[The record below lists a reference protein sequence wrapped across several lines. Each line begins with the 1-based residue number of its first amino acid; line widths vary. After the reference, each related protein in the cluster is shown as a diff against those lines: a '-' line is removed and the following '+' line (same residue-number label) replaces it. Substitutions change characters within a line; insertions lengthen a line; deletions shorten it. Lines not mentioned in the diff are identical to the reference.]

1 MGKVITK
8 QIQGMSWLLKTG
20 LVLILTLASTVF
32 MYEGWY
38 KPRAAAAAITQ
49 LVAPTVVSGTATPI
63 TANFAVGGTAST
75 NRMLVVGVAVK
86 TTAVTGTETVTA
98 TYGGTALTAVP
109 GTSTGANTG
118 FGHTYWFYMPEN
130 NTLMTATSQTL
141 SVALSGKTLT
151 NASVWYAAYS
161 GVEQVA
167 PGGANYASGTTAVS
181 NTALT
186 TPLNIGTG
194 DRAFDVVNLIRSAST
209 TARTLSTWATGWAIV
224 GTAVNNTTTNGSNF
238 YLGTSTTANS
248 ADSVSNGTSGTTQVT
263 ASGIV
268 VPLLASFKVG
278 DGTNP
283 SSGNA
288 FQGATGLALDAFTM
302 KMGSGTGTVS
312 TLTFTGS
319 AAFTSANVSAVK
331 IYRDTGTTI
340 GTLDGSDVLV
350 TTSTAWASNVATITF
365 TPAESISTTAAN
377 YLVVVDI
384 NAAATAGSILSGAVT
399 AATGTGLGADLR
411 YLDTASANLAIK
423 SSGLYVSEML
433 GSANASAPQ
442 GSLDNAMNG
451 FKLYMGNGTS
461 TVNTL
466 TLTGS
471 AQFTSANVAAIKVY
485 RDRRGIGKVDI
496 MDDLVPT
503 TTGWAANVATITF
516 TTPETVYTTARPY
529 LIAVDLTSG
538 ATVAN
543 TLSGTVTAVTGT
555 GIGTPTYGDK
565 RSATLTVAAGTALTV
580 GNGTNPANAN
590 APAVTKNNAIDAFSM
605 SLGAA
610 ATGKVNTI
618 TLTGN
623 ASLTTAN
630 VTGIRVFADNGTIG
644 TLDRYDTLLPTSYTH
659 TGTAPVITF
668 KTSEPVTNRVK
679 NYLVVVDINTQN
691 SATVGN
697 TLTATVTAAT
707 GSGYTSTT
715 YSDSASATLTV
726 AKSNSSYTSCS
737 GCHGYGTATSVFNDS
752 STGRNNP
759 KGAFAGSH
767 QTHNGQYAYLCSDC
781 HSVPATETSADFGH
795 SRGTI
800 VMASPIHAE
809 TGAAYGKGT
818 SWAYTDT
825 PTAGQACSNLYCH
838 SQGTGKTSQAGDT
851 RTLSSPATT
860 LNWGVSAADNCDACH
875 GYPPAYSNGATTWGA
890 AKANSHSVHATSC
903 QYCHRSTTL
912 DGSTIN
918 STALHNNGI
927 YNVISTGSSGITPRR
942 TFAYTYAVGGGTCS
956 NISCHGGL
964 TAVWGTS
971 IDCTGCHANKLR
983 AFIARGII
991 ANYSTRRN
999 IVSEFA
1005 QTWSHKRSAS
1015 GVVTK
1020 WDCIVCHMEGD
1031 PENGQADFDYHGNGY
1046 IELRDPDT
1054 GATIKTT
1061 SFNAAVGTG
1070 PGKFVEGASNST
1082 FVKFSKNYS
1091 ATNPEADADFATQA
1105 AIQMNLCMKCHDSN
1119 GALSTLAQVPGG
1131 SALKP
1136 FATTVSGQ
1144 GTPMPSYVTAGNVVN
1159 VFTSFSSGFAAYHP
1173 VRARA
1178 NNSFT
1183 KNAMMVTGY
1192 QLTTNKTGTNTTSW
1206 GMLITCWD
1214 CHAPAG
1220 TTTASGTVTGS
1231 VTAHG
1236 AALTLRAPIR
1246 AAGTTAATNLCL
1258 NCHALTYSTTSG
1270 FHPTGSAFGTGS
1282 GNMDAA
1288 TMSNCHNCHS
1298 YTAAGGTT
1306 SATQPR
1312 PLRGED
1318 VHGVNERTAGTANSY
1333 WGGSGIRPVAFIRNS
1348 MTGWRPASVAITPTL
1363 AAGTATCGGNTG
1375 TCNNNMTYGTETY
1388 TPGGSY

>member
-1 MGKVITK
+1 
-8 QIQGMSWLLKTG
+8 MSWWLKTS
-20 LVLILTLASTVF
+20 LVLALTLASTIF

-38 KPRAAAAAITQ
+38 KPRTAAAAITQ

-63 TANFAVGGTAST
+63 TASFAVGGTAST

-98 TYGGTALTAVP
+98 SYGGTSMTAVP
-109 GTSTGANTG
+109 NTSTSTNAG

-130 NTLMTATSQTL
+130 NTLMTATAQSL

-167 PGGANYASGTTAVS
+167 PGGGNYASGATAVS
-181 NTALT
+181 S
-186 TPLNIGTG
+186 TPLSTSLNIATG

-224 GTAVNNTTTNGSNF
+224 GTAVSNTTTNGSNF

-268 VPLLASFKVG
+268 VPLLASFKVS

-288 FQGATGLALDAFTM
+288 FQGSTGVALDAFTM
-302 KMGSGTGTVS
+302 KTGTGTATVN
-312 TLTFTGS
+312 TLTLTGS
-319 AAFTSANVSAVK
+319 AGLINTNVSAVK
-331 IYRDTGTTI
+331 IYRDNGTV
-340 GTLDGSDVLV
+340 GTLDGADVLV

-365 TPAESISTTAAN
+365 TSAESVSSTAVN
-377 YLVVVDI
+377 YLVVIDI
-384 NAAATAGSILSGAVT
+384 AAAATPGALLSGTIT
-399 AATGTGLGADLR
+399 AATGTGLGTDLR
-411 YLDTASANLAIK
+411 YLDASSANYAVK
-423 SSGLYVSEML
+423 GSGLYVSEML
-433 GSANASAPQ
+433 GSASTSAPQ
-442 GSLDNAMNG
+442 ASLDNAMNG
-451 FKLYMGNGTS
+451 FKMYMGSGSS

-471 AQFTSANVAAIKVY
+471 AQFTSANVAAVKVY

-503 TTGWAANVATITF
+503 TTSWASNVATITF
-516 TTPETVYTTARPY
+516 TTPEPVYTTARPY

-538 ATVAN
+538 ATVGN
-543 TLSGTVTAVTGT
+543 TLSGTITAATGT
-555 GIGTPTYGDK
+555 GIGTVSYADN
-565 RSATLTVAAGTALTV
+565 RSSVLTVSAGTALTV

-590 APAVTKNNAIDAFSM
+590 APVATKNNAIDAFTL

-610 ATGKVNTI
+610 AVGKVNTI

-623 ASLTTAN
+623 ANLTTN
-630 VTGIRVFADNGTIG
+630 NISGIRVFADNGVIG
-644 TLDRYDTLLPTSYTH
+644 TLDRYDTLLPTSYSH
-659 TGTAPVITF
+659 AGTAPVITF
-668 KTSEPVTNRVK
+668 KAPEKVTNSVK

-697 TLTATVTAAT
+697 TLTAYVTAAT
-707 GSGYTSTT
+707 GSGYTTT
-715 YSDSASATLTV
+715 TNSDSATTTTLTV
-726 AKSNSSYTSCS
+726 AKSNSSITTCS
-737 GCHGYGTATSVFNDS
+737 SCHGYGTATSVFNDS

-759 KGAFAGSH
+759 KGSFAGSH

-800 VMASPIHAE
+800 VMANPIHAE

-825 PTAGQACSNLYCH
+825 PSAGQACSNLYCH
-838 SQGTGKTSQAGDT
+838 SQGTGKTGQAGDT

-860 LNWGVSAADNCDACH
+860 LNWGVSAADNCDSCH
-875 GYPPAYSNGATTWGA
+875 GYPPSYTNGDTTWGA

-942 TFAYTYAVGGGTCS
+942 SFTYTYAVGGGTCS

-964 TAVWGTS
+964 SAVWGTS

-983 AFIARGII
+983 AFVAKSII

-1046 IELRDPDT
+1046 VELRDPDT
-1054 GATIKTT
+1054 GSTIHTT
-1061 SFNAAVGTG
+1061 TFSAAVGTG
-1070 PGKFVEGASNST
+1070 PGKFVETTTDAT

-1091 ATNPEADADFATQA
+1091 ATNPEADANFATQA
-1105 AIQMNLCMKCHDSN
+1105 AIQMNLCMKCHDGN
-1119 GALSTLAQVPGG
+1119 GAKSPLAQVPGG

-1144 GTPMPSYVTAGNVVN
+1144 GAPIPSYMTAGNVVN
-1159 VFTSFSSGFAAYHP
+1159 VFTSFSSGAAAYHP

-1178 NNSFT
+1178 NNSFI
-1183 KNAMMVTGY
+1183 KNAMLQTGY

-1220 TTTASGTVTGS
+1220 TTTGTVNMT

-1236 AALTLRAPIR
+1236 AAATLRAPIR
-1246 AAGTTAATNLCL
+1246 AAGTTAAANLCL
-1258 NCHALTYSTTSG
+1258 NCHILGYSTTAG

-1282 GNMDAA
+1282 GNMDTA
-1288 TMSNCHNCHS
+1288 TMPNCHYCHA
-1298 YTAAGGTT
+1298 YTAATGTT

-1348 MTGWRPASVAITPTL
+1348 LTGWRPASVAITPTL
-1363 AAGTATCGGNTG
+1363 AAGTATCGGSAG